1 MKPIRVRF
9 KQLPEAPNV
18 LLYQCLQTPDE
29 LRGKADVISSGVWS
43 IRSDTGPAISPGG
56 GTLWIGGRG
65 VKEDDRIYAAN
76 YPDSATTL
84 TGKETFSALIRKWNA
99 ENADRPTPTAG
110 GIPWVSVDERLPK
123 EAALYLVLPHNGPPI
138 VVMFTPDGRWE
149 HLSIMRGVP
158 CTLTHWA
165 PINPPIPTDP
175 ATNDGW
181 EVVE

>member
-9 KQLPEAPNV
+9 KQLPEAQNV

-29 LRGKADVISSGVWS
+29 VRGKANVISSEGWS

-56 GTLWIGGRG
+56 GTLWIGGRC

-84 TGKETFSALIRKWNA
+84 TGKETFAALIRKWNA
-99 ENADRPTPTAG
+99 ENADRPTPTTS

-123 EAALYLVLPHNGPPI
+123 EDALCLAWPCDGAPV
-138 VVMFTPDGRWE
+138 VVMFTLAGRWKYPNSV
-149 HLSIMRGVP
+149 HGVSF
-158 CTLTHWA
+158 TLTHWA
-165 PINPPIPTDP
+165 PINPPSIAAP